1 MTHLHKWQ
9 SRTVLVVDDAA
20 SNRMVA
26 VEMLNDLGIRQV
38 LEAENGIAALAL
50 LQTSHVDLVLTD
62 LNMPDMDGI
71 ELLSNLANRHDNQVQ
86 FVAVMSG
93 VGQAVLD
100 TVQNIADASH
110 LELLGVF
117 PKPLNLAYMRELL
130 DRYDP
135 NNRETRSLHA
145 NLVFTTEEVE
155 RAMERG
161 ELVAY
166 YQPKVFF
173 SNRKLWGMEALVR
186 WVHPLHGVLP
196 PVLFVEHLES
206 GELALRFF
214 RHQLQQVCAFLKSL
228 PQQESVMHCSINLP
242 VPLLTTDALV
252 DDMVRVVQSHG
263 LPNEAIVL
271 ELTET
276 SLMQHLAAS
285 LSALARLRM
294 KGFGVAMDDYGT
306 GYSSMKQLARC
317 PFSELKID
325 REFVH
330 DASNSEKKNAILTAA
345 IAMCQRMGMLSVAEG
360 VETQADWDQLSALG
374 CEVAQG
380 YLISRPISEDAMR
393 EWIQQNG

>member
-1 MTHLHKWQ
+1 MTHLQKWH
-9 SRTVLVVDDAA
+9 SRTVLVVDDST

-26 VEMLNDLGIRQV
+26 IEMLRELGITQV
-38 LEAENGIAALAL
+38 LQAENGHVALEL
-50 LQTSHVDLVLTD
+50 IESRHVDLVLTD

-71 ELLSNLANRHDNQVQ
+71 ELLSKLAKRRDSKILY
-86 FVAVMSG
+86 VAVMSS

-117 PKPLNLAYMRELL
+117 PKPLKIMQVRELL
-130 DRYDP
+130 TNYDP
-135 NNRETRSLHA
+135 ENRGLISARSD
-145 NLVFTTEEVE
+145 LVFTSEDVA
-155 RAMERG
+155 RALLQG

-173 SNRKLWGMEALVR
+173 PNRKVWGMEALVR
-186 WVHPLHGVLP
+186 WIHPVHGILP

-206 GELALRFF
+206 EKLGLDFF
-214 RHQLQQVCAFLKSL
+214 MYMLQMVCKLLKSL
-228 PQQESVMHCSINLP
+228 PERPDLLHCSINLP
-242 VPLLTTDALV
+242 VPLLTTEGLV
-252 DDMVRVVQSHG
+252 DDMVRVLKSHG
-263 LPNEAIVL
+263 LSNETIVV

-276 SLMQHLAAS
+276 SLMMRLAES

-330 DASNSEKKNAILTAA
+330 DANFSEKKHAILTGA

-360 VETQADWDQLSALG
+360 VETQADWDQLNVLG

-380 YLISRPISEDAMR
+380 YLISRPLPEQAFR
-393 EWIQQNG
+393 EWLLVN